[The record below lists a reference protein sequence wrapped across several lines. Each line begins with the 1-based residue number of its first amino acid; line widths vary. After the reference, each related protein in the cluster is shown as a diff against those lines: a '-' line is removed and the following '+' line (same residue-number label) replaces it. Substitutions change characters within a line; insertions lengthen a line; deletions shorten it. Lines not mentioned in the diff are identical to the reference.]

1 MWTRTLVP
9 KRRLKRDLMTLSS
22 RYYTRMIATS
32 GVAMVCHPRT
42 GGHLALC
49 TLSTVGAKSKIETS
63 SEINVTSG
71 TNPIYPIV
79 TDT

>member
-1 MWTRTLVP
+1 MTVFTRLH
-9 KRRLKRDLMTLSS
+9 
-22 RYYTRMIATS
+22 TS
-32 GVAMVCHPRT
+32 LIPTGKIVMGGHPSD

-49 TLSTVGAKSKIETS
+49 TLSTVENSGAKSKIETS